1 MLVDAFVKSKI
12 AAPGPF
18 VVKVRVS
25 GSAKPG
31 IEMLCGFAFSDD
43 KGAPRFASAGGS
55 GDAAADRDLASALRQ
70 TARDVAGK
78 QGRIAVIPVASKRPA
93 RRLLVAGLGSRK
105 GATYEVVRNVSGK
118 IARKAAELKLGEFA
132 VVVPPRLGAG
142 STQAGTASAIA
153 EGSKMAAYRFD
164 RFKGAGD
171 DNSDNGDDNDGGF
184 GYGAGGSSNGAYD
197 GPNRGSAPPVTQSGL
212 VSEVLSAGD
221 AAGPDLVIVCGDL
234 PNKKKGE
241 TLDGISEAV
250 RTSSVISDGNLF
262 VRSVANLP
270 PNECTPQTLA
280 DIARGIAKRDSR
292 LKCTIVSKGALKRRG
307 FGGITA
313 VGQGSRNEPKLI
325 ILEYRGASGRR
336 RSRRAAAGAGGPIVL
351 VGKAVTFDTGGIS
364 LKPGASMDE
373 MKFDKCGGC
382 TVLGIIRTAAKL
394 RLKTD
399 IVCIVPA
406 VENMPGG
413 ESYRPGDIIRLYSG
427 KTAEIL
433 NTDAEGRLILADAL
447 AYGER
452 HHKPREIIDFA
463 TLTGA
468 CIVALGNDV
477 AGMVSNDPGLA
488 DAIRQS
494 AARTS
499 ESVWELPLDQ
509 NYMDMIKSPVADM
522 KNMGIGRA
530 AGTIAAAAFLR
541 NAIED
546 TPWAHLDIAGVAW
559 TQAATKSRSYK
570 SKGAT
575 GFGLRLV
582 MDHLIEQ

>member
-1 MLVDAFVKSKI
+1 M
-12 AAPGPF
+12 
-18 VVKVRVS
+18 KVRVS

-31 IEMLCGFAFSDD
+31 IEMLCRFAFSDD

-70 TARDVAGK
+70 TARDVAGRR
-78 QGRIAVIPVASKRPA
+78 GRIAVVPVTSKRPA

-105 GATYEVVRNVSGK
+105 DATYEVVRHVSGK

-171 DNSDNGDDNDGGF
+171 DNSDNGDDSDDGF
-184 GYGAGGSSNGAYD
+184 GYGAGGSGSGAYD
-197 GPNRGSAPPVTQSGL
+197 GPNRGSAPPVTQPGL
-212 VSEVLSAGD
+212 VSEVLSDRA
-221 AAGPDLVIVCGDL
+221 AAGPDLVIVCDDL
-234 PNKKKGE
+234 PNKKGE

-280 DIARGIAKRDSR
+280 DIARGIARNDSR
-292 LKCTIVSKGALKRRG
+292 LKCTVVSKGALKRRG

-313 VGQGSRNEPKLI
+313 VGQGSKNEPKLI

-336 RSRRAAAGAGGPIVL
+336 SGRPGGGGKRADAAAGPVVL

-477 AGMVSNDPGLA
+477 AGMVSNDAGLA
-488 DAIRQS
+488 ATIRQS

-582 MDHLIEQ
+582 MDHLLGQ

>member
-1 MLVDAFVKSKI
+1 MAV
-12 AAPGPF
+12 PGSF
-18 VVKVRVS
+18 GVKVRVS

-31 IEMLCGFAFSDD
+31 VEMLCGFAFSDG
-43 KGAPRFASAGGS
+43 KGLPRFVSAGGHDNAVS
-55 GDAAADRDLASALRQ
+55 DKDLASALRQ

-78 QGRIAVIPVASKRPA
+78 QGRIAVIPVPSRRPA

-105 GATYEVVRNVSGK
+105 DATYDAVRHVSGK
-118 IARKAAELKLGEFA
+118 IAKKAAELKLGEFA
-132 VVVPPRLGAG
+132 VVVPRLGAG
-142 STQAGTASAIA
+142 STQAGTASAIV
-153 EGSKMAAYRFD
+153 EGSKMATYKFD

-171 DNSDNGDDNDGGF
+171 DDCDVGDDGDGGF
-184 GYGAGGSSNGAYD
+184 GYGAEGGSSSNGAHS
-197 GPNRGSAPPVTQSGL
+197 GPNRGGATRGYSPPVTRSGL

-221 AAGPDLVIVCGDL
+221 AAGPDLVIVCDG
-234 PNKKKGE
+234 PPKKKKKKGE
-241 TLDGISEAV
+241 TLDDVSKAV
-250 RTSSVISDGNLF
+250 RTSFVVSDGNLF

-280 DIARGIAKRDSR
+280 DIARGIARKDSR
-292 LKCTIVSKGALKRRG
+292 LKCTVVSKGALKRRG
-307 FGGITA
+307 FGGVTA
-313 VGQGSRNEPKLI
+313 VGQGSKNEPKLI
-325 ILEYRGASGRR
+325 ILEYRGAPGRRSGRA
-336 RSRRAAAGAGGPIVL
+336 SSATGPIVL

-477 AGMVSNDPGLA
+477 AGMVSNDSGLA

-499 ESVWELPLDQ
+499 ESVWELPLNQ

-522 KNMGIGRA
+522 RNMGIGRA
-530 AGTIAAAAFLR
+530 AGTIVAAAFLR

-546 TPWAHLDIAGVAW
+546 TPWVHLDIAGVAW
-559 TQAATKSRSYK
+559 TQTSTKSRSYK

-582 MDHLIEQ
+582 MDHLLEQ

>member
-1 MLVDAFVKSKI
+1 MAV
-12 AAPGPF
+12 PGPF
-18 VVKVRVS
+18 GVKVRVS
-25 GSAKPG
+25 GTAKPG
-31 IEMLCGFAFSDD
+31 VEMLCGFAFSDD
-43 KGAPRFASAGGS
+43 KGLPRFVSAGGH
-55 GDAAADRDLASALRQ
+55 GNAVPDKDLASALRQ

-78 QGRIAVIPVASKRPA
+78 QGRIAVIPVPSKRPA
-93 RRLLVAGLGSRK
+93 RRLLVAGLGSHK
-105 GATYEVVRNVSGK
+105 EATYDAVRHVSGK
-118 IARKAAELKLGEFA
+118 IAKKAAELKLGEFA
-132 VVVPPRLGAG
+132 VVVPRLGAG
-142 STQAGTASAIA
+142 STQAGAASAIV
-153 EGSKMAAYRFD
+153 EGSKMATYKFD
-164 RFKGAGD
+164 RFKGAG
-171 DNSDNGDDNDGGF
+171 GDDGDVGDDGDGDGGF
-184 GYGAGGSSNGAYD
+184 GYGAEGGGATRGSS
-197 GPNRGSAPPVTQSGL
+197 PPVTRSGL

-221 AAGPDLVIVCGDL
+221 AAGPDLVIVCDG
-234 PNKKKGE
+234 PPKKEQKKKGE
-241 TLDGISEAV
+241 TLDDVSKAV

-280 DIARGIAKRDSR
+280 DIARGIARKDGR
-292 LKCTIVSKGALKRRG
+292 LKCTVVSKGALKRRG

-313 VGQGSRNEPKLI
+313 VGQGSKNEPKLI
-325 ILEYRGASGRR
+325 ILEYRGAPGRRSGRA
-336 RSRRAAAGAGGPIVL
+336 SSAAAAGPIVL

-452 HHKPREIIDFA
+452 HHRPREIIDFA

-477 AGMVSNDPGLA
+477 AGMVSNDSGLA

-522 KNMGIGRA
+522 RNMGIGRA
-530 AGTIAAAAFLR
+530 AGTIVAAAFLR

-559 TQAATKSRSYK
+559 TQTSTKSRSYK

-582 MDHLIEQ
+582 MDHLLEQ

>member
-1 MLVDAFVKSKI
+1 MR
-12 AAPGPF
+12 
-18 VVKVRVS
+18 VRVS
-25 GSAKPG
+25 GSAKTG

-43 KGAPRFASAGGS
+43 KGLPRFVSAGGR
-55 GDAAADRDLASALRQ
+55 GNTAADKDLASALRQ

-78 QGRIAVIPVASKRPA
+78 QGRIAVIPIPSRRPA

-105 GATYEVVRNVSGK
+105 SATYDVVRHMSGK

-132 VVVPPRLGAG
+132 VVAPRLGAG

-153 EGSKMAAYRFD
+153 EGSKMAAYKFD

-171 DNSDNGDDNDGGF
+171 DDSDGGDDNNNDGGF
-184 GYGAGGSSNGAYD
+184 GYGSEGGSSSSNGAYG
-197 GPNRGSAPPVTQSGL
+197 GPNRGDATRGSSQPVTRSGL

-221 AAGPDLVIVCGDL
+221 AAGPDLVIVCDGS
-234 PNKKKGE
+234 PRKKGE
-241 TLDGISEAV
+241 TLDGVSEAV

-280 DIARGIAKRDSR
+280 DIARGIARKDSR
-292 LKCTIVSKGALKRRG
+292 LKCTVVSKGALKRRG

-313 VGQGSRNEPKLI
+313 VGQGSKNEPKLI

-336 RSRRAAAGAGGPIVL
+336 SSRAAAAGPIVL

-394 RLKTD
+394 RLRTD

-468 CIVALGNDV
+468 CIVALGTDV
-477 AGMVSNDPGLA
+477 AGMVSNDSGLA

-499 ESVWELPLDQ
+499 EPVWELPLDQ

-530 AGTIAAAAFLR
+530 AGTITAAAFLR
-541 NAIED
+541 NAIKD
-546 TPWAHLDIAGVAW
+546 TPWVHLDIAGVAW
-559 TQAATKSRSYK
+559 TQASTKSRSYK

-582 MDHLIEQ
+582 MDHLLEQ

>member
-1 MLVDAFVKSKI
+1 MAV
-12 AAPGPF
+12 PGLSG
-18 VVKVRVS
+18 VKVRVS

-31 IEMLCGFAFSDD
+31 VEMLCGFVFSDD
-43 KGAPRFASAGGS
+43 KGLPRFVSAGGRGNTVS
-55 GDAAADRDLASALRQ
+55 DKDLASALRQ

-78 QGRIAVIPVASKRPA
+78 QGRIAVIPVPSKRPA

-105 GATYEVVRNVSGK
+105 DATYDTVRHVSGK
-118 IARKAAELKLGEFA
+118 IAKKAAELKLGEFA
-132 VVVPPRLGAG
+132 VVVPRLEAG
-142 STQAGTASAIA
+142 SMQAGTASAIA
-153 EGSKMAAYRFD
+153 EGSKMATYKFD

-171 DNSDNGDDNDGGF
+171 DDYGDDGDGDGF
-184 GYGAGGSSNGAYD
+184 GYGAEAGGATRGSSA
-197 GPNRGSAPPVTQSGL
+197 PVTRSGL

-221 AAGPDLVIVCGDL
+221 AAGPDLVIVCDD
-234 PNKKKGE
+234 PPKKKKKGE
-241 TLDGISEAV
+241 TLDDVSKAV

-280 DIARGIAKRDSR
+280 DIARGIARKDGR
-292 LKCTIVSKGALKRRG
+292 LKCTVVSKGALKRRG

-325 ILEYRGASGRR
+325 ILEYRGAPGRRSGRA
-336 RSRRAAAGAGGPIVL
+336 SSAAAGPIVL

-382 TVLGIIRTAAKL
+382 TVLGIVRTAAKL

-452 HHKPREIIDFA
+452 HHRPREIIDFA

-477 AGMVSNDPGLA
+477 AGMVSNDSGLA

-522 KNMGIGRA
+522 RNMGIGRA
-530 AGTIAAAAFLR
+530 AGTIVAAAFLR

-546 TPWAHLDIAGVAW
+546 TPWVHLDIAGVAW
-559 TQAATKSRSYK
+559 TQTSTKSRSYK

-582 MDHLIEQ
+582 MDHLLEQ